1 MCDLLFSRYGANADR
16 ILCMPPKRGYEF
28 YVKGQQEVD
37 NDRIFMRW
45 INGYQQS
52 MSFVDFKRQ
61 ITGGE
66 TELSEPRKEQTEE
79 EILEKVKGILRGN
92 INGNI

>member
-1 MCDLLFSRYGANADR
+1 MT
-16 ILCMPPKRGYEF
+16 PERGFEF

-45 INGYQQS
+45 INGYQHT

-61 ITGGE
+61 ITGGA

-79 EILEKVKGILRGN
+79 EILEKVKSILGGS